1 MPNCQDGTV
10 GETMDPL
17 NFDWDDENIGHIAK
31 HKITPDE
38 AEQALISDPIDVRFD
53 PDVNGEER
61 WTYLG
66 ETSAGLILNIVI
78 TIRSDKIRVV
88 TAYEAER
95 TDRLLYL
102 QTRAGQS

>member
-1 MPNCQDGTV
+1 MNHLD
-10 GETMDPL
+10 
-17 NFDWDDENIGHIAK
+17 FDWDDENIGHIAK
-31 HKITPDE
+31 HQVTPE
-38 AEQALISDPIDVRFD
+38 EVEQVLINDPLDVHFD

-66 ETSAGLILNIVI
+66 ETNAGRILNAVI
-78 TIRSDKIRVV
+78 TIRGDKIRVV

-102 QTRAGQS
+102 QTKADQS